1 MMLVVLFMVILAT
14 VSASANPRPDYDQL
28 QVQGREQGTLEV
40 FHGDQMVYHAIADNS
55 KPKKSDNNVE
65 FPGILVQIGKTAW
78 GIIQSNKQVVDYKVD
93 WSGAIPKGYEDDW
106 IGLAGWKDVK
116 SEVFEFKYKIGGSTV
131 SQFKWRFAW
140 SAEGYTM
147 EGGEK
152 KGQYIQNAGARIEKL
167 YAKVGQT
174 VNANV
179 LARSPVNYG
188 TQEQPI
194 GGIDV
199 EVQFGSANNFNE
211 NVITCTV
218 TLRGDSQYKVQNCA
232 ADH

>member
-1 MMLVVLFMVILAT
+1 
-14 VSASANPRPDYDQL
+14 
-28 QVQGREQGTLEV
+28 
-40 FHGDQMVYHAIADNS
+40 MVYHAIVDDEN
-55 KPKKSDNNVE
+55 PKKKQVKNGDM
-65 FPGILVQIGKTAW
+65 PGILVQIGKTAW
-78 GIIQSNKQVVDYKVD
+78 NIIQSNKQVVDYKVD
-93 WSGAIPKGYEDDW
+93 WSGAIPYGYENDW

-116 SEVFEFKYKIGGSTV
+116 SETFEFKYKIAGDTV

-147 EGGEK
+147 EGGQK
-152 KGQYIQNAGARIEKL
+152 KGQYVQNAGARIEKL

-179 LARSPVNYG
+179 LARSPINYG
-188 TQEQPI
+188 TVEQPI

-211 NVITCTV
+211 NILTCTV
-218 TLRGDSQYKVQNCA
+218 TLRGDSQYKVQDCK